1 MPVPQQN
8 FSNHSDTI
16 RDKQRALTNE
26 SGASEQM
33 RMQHLKQE
41 REHHEKELA
50 KADLTQ
56 KKKIFDQNKL
66 EMERLEFEVRR
77 LQGEIARTE
86 GDAEQSV
93 RVLHISESKAA
104 VAKQEITM
112 AGEKIKKLETELQVS
127 RRESIRETGRAIGGT
142 LIEKES
148 AHKRKK
154 EDIERLKIQVRKLEE
169 EINREEME
177 EKQLAAA
184 VIETKKHSE
193 AHAKNMGEVTEKIR
207 KLELGLLQSSG
218 MLNKMKIFFEH
229 TMAEKQHNE
238 IVSVAKKTAL
248 IDLQAKKKRDAEALL
263 HLKSENN
270 LISHQIQL
278 LEQRGR

>member
-1 MPVPQQN
+1 MSVPQQN
-8 FSNHSDTI
+8 FSSHNDTI
-16 RDKQRALTNE
+16 RDKERTLTNE

-56 KKKIFDQNKL
+56 KKRIFDQNKL

-77 LQGEIARTE
+77 LQGEIVKTE
-86 GDAEQSV
+86 ADVEQST
-93 RVLHISESKAA
+93 RVLHISESQAV

-112 AGEKIKKLETELQVS
+112 AGEKIKKLEIQLQES
-127 RRESIRETGRAIGGT
+127 RRESTRETGRAIGGT

-154 EDIERLKIQVRKLEE
+154 EDIERLKVQVRKLQE
-169 EINREEME
+169 EITREEME

-193 AHAKNMGEVTEKIR
+193 AHAKNMGEVTEKVR
-207 KLELGLLQSSG
+207 KLELEILQSNG
-218 MLNKMKIFFEH
+218 MLSKLKIFFERN
-229 TMAEKQHNE
+229 MAEKQHKE
-238 IVSVAKKTAL
+238 MVAAAKKAAL
-248 IDLQAKKKRDAEALL
+248 LDLQAKKKRDAEAMQ
-263 HLKSENN
+263 HLKNENN
-270 LISHQIQL
+270 LINHQIQL
-278 LEQRGR
+278 LEQKAR